1 MKMSETKHLRN
12 GKGKRRPFSGALLF
26 VLSFGAV
33 SLLPAIEPPV
43 TGRTHGVTSS
53 HELATESG
61 FRILQEGGSAADA
74 AVAVAAVLGVV
85 EAWFSSPLG
94 GEVWA
99 LHFNAESGEVEA
111 LDGVGPAG
119 SGATLEFW
127 SQPENHTRPGIHM
140 AVVPGAWDAWMIWLA
155 RYGRLELPEI
165 LADAI
170 RLAEDGFP
178 VSPVMHDW
186 ILADLEQIREWPE
199 SRRIFLP
206 EGRVPEVGE
215 TIVFEDM
222 ARTYRELI
230 DAYEEARPQ
239 GREAAF
245 QAASDYYYRGPI
257 AERIAAVSRE
267 QGGLI
272 EVEDFRDVSAEFVD
286 PIHSE
291 YRDGITVYQC
301 PPNSQG
307 ITMLIAMNILRG
319 FDFSEIQMQSAE
331 MIHLVAEALKL
342 AHADNYHY
350 VGDPDE
356 VAVPVEE
363 LLSREYA
370 RAQRE
375 RIDPERAMEW
385 PIEPGPEVAGGLEAP
400 GDAGRNANTATFH
413 VIDQWGNGAA
423 VTTSLGANF
432 LVAGDTGIIIN
443 NRMRMFSP
451 EEDNPNA
458 VEPGKKVRHTSNPYV
473 VLRNG
478 ELYILGGNIGA
489 DSQPQGQLQQF
500 LYVVEYGLDPQD
512 AVTRFRFIT
521 YAFPASTPPYEATNE
536 LAVEEGYA
544 SAVLEE
550 LRRRGHRLTHDGLF
564 GNANMAVVNPQTG
577 ELSFGADPRGVNRAM
592 AE

>member
-1 MKMSETKHLRN
+1 MKMQRLGPRS
-12 GKGKRRPFSGALLF
+12 GGAMRRRVVGLLLALSVGAR
-26 VLSFGAV
+26 

-43 TGRTHGVTSS
+43 TGRMHGVTSS

-61 FRILQEGGSAADA
+61 FRILREGGSAADA
-74 AVAVAAVLGVV
+74 AVAVSAVLGVV
-85 EAWFSSPLG
+85 ESWFSSPLG

-99 LHFNAESGEVEA
+99 LHFDRESGEVEA

-127 SQPENHTRPGIHM
+127 SRPENHTRPGIHM
-140 AVVPGAWDAWMIWLA
+140 AVVPGAWDGWMIWLA

-170 RLAEDGFP
+170 RLAEEGFP

-215 TIVFEDM
+215 TLVFEDM
-222 ARTYRELI
+222 ARTYREI
-230 DAYEEARPQ
+230 TDAYEEARPR

-245 QAASDYYYRGPI
+245 RAASDYYYRGPI
-257 AERIAAVSRE
+257 AERIAAFSAER
-267 QGGLI
+267 GGLL
-272 EVEDFRDVSAEFVD
+272 ESDDFHDYHAEFVD
-286 PIHSE
+286 PIHSD
-291 YRDGITVYQC
+291 YHDGITVYQC

-307 ITMLIAMNILRG
+307 ITMLMAMNILRG
-319 FDFSEIQMQSAE
+319 FDFSEIPMQSAE
-331 MIHLVAEALKL
+331 MIHYVTEALKL
-342 AHADNYHY
+342 AHTDNFSY

-356 VAVPVEE
+356 VDVPVEE
-363 LLSREYA
+363 LLSEEYA
-370 RAQRE
+370 RLQRE
-375 RIDPERAMEW
+375 RIDPERAKEW
-385 PIEPGPEVAGGLEAP
+385 PIEPGPEVAGGLQELEA
-400 GDAGRNANTATFH
+400 ARRNTNTTTFH

-458 VEPGKKVRHTSNPYV
+458 VEPGKKVRHTSNPYIA
-473 VLRNG
+473 LRNG

-521 YAFPASTPPYEATNE
+521 YAFPSSTPPYEATNE

-544 SAVLEE
+544 AAVLDE
-550 LRRRGHRLTHDGLF
+550 LRRRGHQLTHDGLF
-564 GNANMAVVNPQTG
+564 GIANMAVVDPETG
-577 ELSFGADPRGVNRAM
+577 GLSFGADPRGVNRAM